1 MEEMMNDVVADSN
14 PGAPTAAQTL
24 ATAPTN
30 PDLRWYVVHAYSGME
45 KAVERNILER
55 INRAGMQSK
64 FGRILVPM
72 EEVVEI
78 KNGQKKTTE
87 RKFFPGY
94 VLVEMVMDD
103 DTWHLVKHTNKVT
116 GFVGGGKTRPS
127 PISEAEVLKIVS
139 QMQEGTEKPRHKV
152 EFVVGEFVRVKEG
165 PFADFNGSVEEVNYE
180 KSKVRVA
187 VTIFGRSTPVELE
200 FSQVEKT

>member
-1 MEEMMNDVVADSN
+1 MTDVVETPPNEA
-14 PGAPTAAQTL
+14 PGAAQVL
-24 ATAPTN
+24 ATAPSN

-55 INRAGMQSK
+55 IHRAGMESK

-94 VLVEMVMDD
+94 VLVEMIMND

-116 GFVGGGKTRPS
+116 GFVGGAKNRPA
-127 PISEAEVLKIVS
+127 PISEAEVMKIVN

-152 EFVVGEFVRVKEG
+152 EFEVGEFVRVKEG
-165 PFADFNGSVEEVNYE
+165 PFTDFNGSVEDVNYE

-200 FSQVEKT
+200 FSQIEKT

>member
-1 MEEMMNDVVADSN
+1 MNDVVETPSN
-14 PGAPTAAQTL
+14 ETPTAAQIL
-24 ATAPTN
+24 ATAPSN

-45 KAVERNILER
+45 KAVERNIIER
-55 INRAGMQSK
+55 ITRAGMQDK

-116 GFVGGGKTRPS
+116 GFVGGAKNRPA
-127 PISEAEVLKIVS
+127 PISEAEVMKIVN
-139 QMQEGTEKPRHKV
+139 QMQEGTDKPRHKV

-165 PFADFNGSVEEVNYE
+165 PFTDFNGSVEDVNYE

-187 VTIFGRSTPVELE
+187 VTIFGRSTPVELD
-200 FSQVEKT
+200 FSQIEKT

>member
-1 MEEMMNDVVADSN
+1 MEKIMTDELVN
-14 PGAPTAAQTL
+14 PAAELPAPVS
-24 ATAPTN
+24 TN

-55 INRAGMQSK
+55 ITRSGMQSK

-78 KNGQKKTTE
+78 KNGQKRTTE

-103 DTWHLVKHTNKVT
+103 DSWHLVKHTNKVT
-116 GFVGGGKTRPS
+116 GFVGGAKNRPA
-127 PISEAEVLKIVS
+127 PISEAEVMKIVS
-139 QMQEGTEKPRHKV
+139 QMQEGSDKPRHKV
-152 EFVVGEFVRVKEG
+152 EFVVGEYVRVKDG
-165 PFADFNGSVEEVNYE
+165 PFTDFNGSVEDVNYD
-180 KSKVRVA
+180 KSKVRVS

-200 FSQVEKT
+200 FSQIEKT